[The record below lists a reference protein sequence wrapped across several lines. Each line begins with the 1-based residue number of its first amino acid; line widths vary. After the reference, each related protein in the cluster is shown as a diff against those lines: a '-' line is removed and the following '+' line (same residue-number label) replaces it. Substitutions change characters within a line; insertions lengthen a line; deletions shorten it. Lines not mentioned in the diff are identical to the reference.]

1 MAILYV
7 ATKGLLD
14 DIPTPR
20 VRDFETQFTLFLDG
34 EHKEIMRKIAKTKT
48 LDDDTAAALEAAAN
62 DFRKTFL
69 A

>member
-1 MAILYV
+1 V

-20 VRDFETQFTLFLDG
+20 VKDFEAQFTRFLDT
-34 EHKEIMRKIAKTKT
+34 ERTDVMKKLSATKV
-48 LDDDTAAALEAAAN
+48 LDDDTAAALEAAA
-62 DFRKTFL
+62 DEFRRTFL